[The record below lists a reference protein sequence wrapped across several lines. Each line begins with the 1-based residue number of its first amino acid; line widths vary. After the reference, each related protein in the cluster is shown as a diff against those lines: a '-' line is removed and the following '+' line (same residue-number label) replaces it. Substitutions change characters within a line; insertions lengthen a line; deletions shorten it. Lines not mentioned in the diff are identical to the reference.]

1 MALKEAISKEQN
13 VTMDDINTKFM
24 YVLHQKN
31 EKRGKI
37 YDEAGNPRGEPEY
50 KPRRNLLLRSSIL
63 WPGGIDPFSG
73 KQRAKGKHIIRYYDG
88 CTTLFIDDQPKDKE
102 TIDQLVSNTREMVFQ
117 NGYLSVYGY
126 ETLLK
131 NYMDWCSY
139 NVDSP
144 YRVPTVEII
153 FMLLD
158 SEKSAKMEAEQL
170 ELVEQAMELSKK
182 ATEKK
187 MLVHAKY
194 LGIPFEDMKSGNQ
207 LSPSAIRTAYRKY
220 AMDNPSGFIYSYN
233 DKSIQ
238 TATYIQTALETGV
251 ISTTLFPNKAVWSD
265 SKAEIC
271 DISGIKSQDGIINR
285 LIEFSQTQEGGSF
298 DDQLRALYK

>member
-1 MALKEAISKEQN
+1 MPEKEIVSKTQA
-13 VTMDDINTKFM
+13 TDDINTKFM
-24 YVLHQKN
+24 YVLYNKN
-31 EKRGKI
+31 ERRGRI
-37 YDEAGNPRGEPEY
+37 FDEAGNPRGEAEH
-50 KPRRNLLLRSSIL
+50 KPARNLLLRSSIL
-63 WPGGIDPFSG
+63 WPGGKDPFSG
-73 KQRAKGKHIIRYYDG
+73 KDRNKGKHIIRYYDG

-102 TIDQLVSNTREMVFQ
+102 TIDQFVSNTRQMVFQ
-117 NGYLSVYGY
+117 HGYLSVYGY

-144 YRVPTVEII
+144 YRVPTVEIV
-153 FMLLD
+153 FTLLD
-158 SEKSAKMEAEQL
+158 SEKSSKIEAEKL
-170 ELVEQAMELSKK
+170 ENTEQAMELAKK

-194 LGIPFEDMKSGNQ
+194 LGIPFEDIKSGNP
-207 LSPSAIRTAYRKY
+207 LSPAAIRTAYRTY
-220 AMDNPSGFIYSYN
+220 AKDFADTFIKSYN

-238 TATYIQTALETGV
+238 TATYIQLALETGTINTNIV
-251 ISTTLFPNKAVWSD
+251 PNKAIWSE

-271 DISGIKSQDGIINR
+271 DLSGIKSQDGIMNR
-285 LIEFSQTQEGGSF
+285 LIEFSQTQEGGAF